1 MQIPHQ
7 GKLLRI
13 FIGEA
18 DQFEGRP
25 LYQAIVEL
33 ARKEHMA
40 GATAVKGFMGFGRKS
55 HMHTT
60 KLLRLSQDLPII
72 IEIVDAPEKVQSF
85 IGKLDGMI
93 AEGLVTLE
101 DSEVLIYRA

>member
-1 MQIPHQ
+1 MQIPQQ

-18 DQFEGRP
+18 DQSEGRP
-25 LYQAIVEL
+25 LYEKIIEL
-33 ARKEHMA
+33 ARSEHMA

-60 KLLRLSQDLPII
+60 KILRLSQDLPVI
-72 IEIVDAPEKVQSF
+72 IEIVDAPDKISAFVA
-85 IGKLDGMI
+85 KLDGMI

-101 DSEVLIYRA
+101 DSEVLIYRS